1 MEKPQGG
8 GRLCYSALY
17 FLGAPSPT
25 HAKDSS
31 WKLSWVGGDREM
43 DGRMGRCYLI
53 WVSQSRWDLG
63 AGSFSTGDLRN
74 KQGHFL
80 LLIAEQLPVVW
91 EKASGKAS
99 AASATDATQ
108 PEGAA
113 IGNTRL

>member
-1 MEKPQGG
+1 M
-8 GRLCYSALY
+8 GR
-17 FLGAPSPT
+17 
-25 HAKDSS
+25 
-31 WKLSWVGGDREM
+31 DREM

-113 IGNTRL
+113 ISNTRL